1 MTSRQL
7 FHHIRDLIARNELEQ
22 ALQQL
27 QQLLANSP
35 KLDEALQQSGR
46 FADIRKQIRLGVV
59 SHAEAA
65 LTQNQIR
72 HALLELLGE
81 IEKQQIPDKTALGD
95 LLTAV
100 ETESGRPEV
109 QGELRVADSN
119 VVKEPAPSPM
129 GFFNPKRLLGLGGI
143 LAALIAIL
151 ANMAEILGFLGLQPR
166 PNSELTN
173 VTVLVEDQN
182 GDFVMRQQGKIVMMV
197 EGGEVKQEDIDS
209 KGAASF
215 KNVKVGDKVRL
226 KVNFSEPYHP
236 LAPDSLYTIHA
247 DGRICLRVGLQN
259 LDRVFG
265 RVWYRDQAMP
275 GVIVSVGN
283 LRDTTDD
290 LGRYEIRIP
299 EAEQRQE
306 QEVFFR
312 AAGYKDIVK
321 KAFPQT
327 NQPLNVVMER

>member
-1 MTSRQL
+1 MTAHQL
-7 FHHIRDLIARNELEQ
+7 FHHIRDLIARDQMQEAMA
-22 ALQQL
+22 ALRTL
-27 QQLLANSP
+27 VENTPRLND
-35 KLDEALQQSGR
+35 LDLQSGR
-46 FADIRKQIRLGVV
+46 LENVLRQLRLGVIDDDT
-59 SHAEAA
+59 AA
-65 LTQNQIR
+65 LEQNRIR
-72 HALLELLGE
+72 YGVLELLSE

-215 KNVKVGDKVRL
+215 KNVKVGDTVRL

-259 LDRVFG
+259 LGRVFG